1 VEGYTPSENENT
13 DTGRNLVGPGYFST
27 MNIPLLAGREFL
39 ESDTATSPKVAIIN
53 QKLAEHYFASR
64 DPLGQRLM
72 LGASNVR
79 KPDIEIVGVVANS
92 KSGDPRERIAPFMY
106 FPYAQDPKMGH
117 VTFYVRTSQDPASA
131 ANALRAA
138 LAAVDSALPVYGLMT
153 VEERRDQSIFTE
165 RFMAALCVIMGLLAA
180 VLAAIGLYG
189 LMAYIVARRTRE
201 IGIRMALGAS
211 RSGVAWLV
219 LSEVV
224 RMTAI
229 GLLVGLACAVVVGHV
244 IASQLYEV
252 SGTNALVLVLTA
264 CLLGM
269 IALLAGSLPARRA
282 ARVEPTIA
290 LRYE

>member
-1 VEGYTPSENENT
+1 
-13 DTGRNLVGPGYFST
+13 
-27 MNIPLLAGREFL
+27 
-39 ESDTATSPKVAIIN
+39 
-53 QKLAEHYFASR
+53 
-64 DPLGQRLM
+64 
-72 LGASNVR
+72 
-79 KPDIEIVGVVANS
+79 
-92 KSGDPRERIAPFMY
+92 
-106 FPYAQDPKMGH
+106 
-117 VTFYVRTSQDPASA
+117 
-131 ANALRAA
+131 
-138 LAAVDSALPVYGLMT
+138 MT
-153 VEERRDQSIFTE
+153 VGERRDQSIFTQ

-180 VLAAIGLYG
+180 LLAAIGLYG

-229 GLLVGLACAVVVGHV
+229 GLLVGLLCAVVVGHV

-252 SGTNALVLVLTA
+252 SGTNAFVLMLTA
-264 CLLGM
+264 CLLGI

>member
-1 VEGYTPSENENT
+1 
-13 DTGRNLVGPGYFST
+13 
-27 MNIPLLAGREFL
+27 
-39 ESDTATSPKVAIIN
+39 
-53 QKLAEHYFASR
+53 
-64 DPLGQRLM
+64 M
-72 LGASNVR
+72 LGASNTR

-92 KSGDPRERIAPFMY
+92 KSGDPRERIAPFLDL
-106 FPYAQDPKMGH
+106 PYAQDPKLGH

-138 LAAVDSALPVYGLMT
+138 LAAVDSSIPVYRLMT

-180 VLAAIGLYG
+180 LLAAIGLYG
-189 LMAYIVARRTRE
+189 VMAYIVARRTRE
-201 IGIRMALGAS
+201 IGIRMALGS
-211 RSGVAWLV
+211 TRGGVAWLV

-229 GLLVGLACAVVVGHV
+229 GLLVGLACAVIVGHV

-252 SGTNALVLVLTA
+252 SGTNPLVLVLTA
-264 CLLGM
+264 CLLGI

>member
-1 VEGYTPSENENT
+1 
-13 DTGRNLVGPGYFST
+13 
-27 MNIPLLAGREFL
+27 
-39 ESDTATSPKVAIIN
+39 
-53 QKLAEHYFASR
+53 
-64 DPLGQRLM
+64 
-72 LGASNVR
+72 
-79 KPDIEIVGVVANS
+79 
-92 KSGDPRERIAPFMY
+92 
-106 FPYAQDPKMGH
+106 
-117 VTFYVRTSQDPASA
+117 
-131 ANALRAA
+131 
-138 LAAVDSALPVYGLMT
+138 
-153 VEERRDQSIFTE
+153 
-165 RFMAALCVIMGLLAA
+165 
-180 VLAAIGLYG
+180 
-189 LMAYIVARRTRE
+189 
-201 IGIRMALGAS
+201 MALGAS

-252 SGTNALVLVLTA
+252 SGTNALVLALTA